1 MTLRS
6 PPEQQH
12 VPILPWFND
21 FFDQGIFI
29 TDEDLKIRSWNHWL
43 EANSGFGASEVMG
56 QSLRSLYPELEQ
68 RHLHA
73 LYQQALQG
81 QTMFLSQ
88 RLHRHLLPMPATTGD
103 RLQPMQQSVRIAPL
117 LKKGA
122 IVGTITLITD
132 VTERVQ
138 QEAALQHQIAVLEQ
152 TRVALLVTHE
162 RLQHV
167 LTSSPAVI
175 FTAQMAGD
183 YAINFVSN
191 NVTAQLGYK
200 PDQFTA
206 VPRFWATRIHPD
218 DAAQVFAELPK
229 LLDQRCCTLEYRFRH
244 QNGTYRWIKDQ
255 RRLAEGES
263 LYEAVGAWDDITTRK
278 ETEQQLQDQAKRD
291 RLLAAIAASI
301 RQSLNLEQILN
312 TTVTEVH
319 QLLQVDRVLLC
330 QFQADWSGV
339 VVVETVGDRW
349 QALMGKV
356 ITDPS
361 FTEAWVEAYRSGCIQ
376 AVEDITQAGFSQRKV
391 ELLEQFQVRA
401 QLVIPI
407 LQGETL
413 WGLLVA
419 QHCSESRPW
428 HPWEVSLLQQLGTQV
443 GIAIHQS
450 QLYKQAQTEL
460 AERKRAEDLLHHNA
474 LHDALTGLA
483 NRTLFLNRLKQALS
497 RAKQACSDPIAVLL
511 LDIDDFKTINESL
524 GHLVGDQ
531 LLIEFAQRLKMR
543 LKPVDLVARLSGNEF
558 AFLLEGIR
566 DEAAVLDVAKQ
577 IQAFLTLPF
586 KLNRMEVFITA
597 SISIVV
603 NTSSY
608 DRPDHLLRDAETAM
622 HQAKS
627 RGHGSIILFDDHM
640 HTRALARL
648 RLESDLRRALSRHEF
663 LLNYQPIVSLKQE
676 RIVGFEALIRW
687 QHPERG
693 LIPPSDFI
701 PLAEETGLIMAID
714 QWALHT
720 ACQQM
725 QQWQAQ
731 FPGFAPLTI
740 SVNLSTKHFVQ
751 PELVE
756 QVKQTL
762 HATGL
767 AAQALKLEITENTLM
782 SNAEVATTTLKQ
794 LRSLGVQISM
804 DDFGTGYSSLSY
816 LHRFPI
822 DTLKID
828 RSFVMDLEQ
837 TNENAKITQAII
849 MLARSLNLDVIAE
862 GIETSVQLMLLKA
875 MGCEY
880 GQGYL
885 FSKPL
890 SSEAATIFLR
900 QQVQTHPST
909 QTPTT
914 DLLHKRLDKVW
925 KTILGSQEKTSTNRL
940 TKGKSL
946 YS

>member
-1 MTLRS
+1 MTLLS
-6 PPEQQH
+6 APEQQH
-12 VPILPWFND
+12 ALMLHWFND

-29 TDEDLKIRSWNHWL
+29 TDAALKIRSWNHWL
-43 EANSGFGASEVMG
+43 EANSGFRASEVMG
-56 QSLRSLYPELEQ
+56 RSLRAIYPELAQ
-68 RHLHA
+68 RHLDA
-73 LYQQALQG
+73 LYEQALQG
-81 QTMFLSQ
+81 QTVFLSQ
-88 RLHRHLLPMPATTGD
+88 RLHRYLLPMSATTGD

-138 QEAALQHQIAVLEQ
+138 QEAAMQHQIAVLEQ

-167 LTSSPAVI
+167 LASSPAVI

-183 YAINFVSN
+183 YAINFVSD
-191 NVTAQLGYK
+191 NVTAQLGYE
-200 PDQFTA
+200 PHQFTA
-206 VPRFWATRIHPD
+206 VPRFWANRIHPD
-218 DAAQVFAELPK
+218 DAARVFAELPK
-229 LLDQRCCTLEYRFRH
+229 LLDQRYCTLEYRFHH
-244 QNGTYRWIKDQ
+244 QNGTYRWLKDE

-263 LYEAVGAWDDITTRK
+263 LYEVVGAWDDITTRK

-291 RLLAAIAASI
+291 RLLAGISSHI
-301 RQSLNLEQILN
+301 RQSLNLEEILN

-330 QFQADWSGV
+330 PFRSDWSSIV
-339 VVVETVGDRW
+339 AVETVGDRW
-349 QALMGKV
+349 QALKGTI
-356 ITDPS
+356 ITDS
-361 FTEAWVEAYRSGCIQ
+361 CLTEEWLESYRNGRIQ
-376 AVEDITQAGFSQRKV
+376 AVEDISKAGFSQRHIDF
-391 ELLEQFQVRA
+391 LEQLQVRA
-401 QLVIPI
+401 NLVIPI
-407 LQGETL
+407 LEGKSL
-413 WGLLVA
+413 WGLLIA
-419 QHCSESRPW
+419 QQCSQPRPW
-428 HPWEVSLLQQLGTQV
+428 QPWEVSLLQQLGTQV
-443 GIAIHQS
+443 GIAIQQS
-450 QLYKQAQTEL
+450 KLYEQAQTEL
-460 AERKRAEDLLHHNA
+460 AERKRAEDQLHHNA

-483 NRTLFLNRLKQALS
+483 NRALFLNRLKQALS
-497 RAKQACSDPIAVLL
+497 RAKQASSDPVAVLL
-511 LDIDDFKTINESL
+511 LDIDNFKTINESM
-524 GHLVGDQ
+524 GHLIGDQ
-531 LLIEFAQRLKMR
+531 LLMEFAQRLKMR
-543 LKPVDLVARLSGNEF
+543 LKPGDLVARLSGNEF
-558 AFLLEGIR
+558 AFLLEGIQ
-566 DEAAVLDVAKQ
+566 DGAAVLDMAKQ

-597 SISIVV
+597 SIGIVV
-603 NTSSY
+603 STSSY
-608 DRPDHLLRDAETAM
+608 DRLDHLLRDAETAM

-627 RGHGSIILFDDHM
+627 TGQGSITLFDNHM

-648 RLESDLRRALSRHEF
+648 RLESGLRRALGRHEF
-663 LLNYQPIVSLKQE
+663 LLNYQPIVSLKME

-693 LIPPSDFI
+693 LIAPSEFI

-725 QQWQAQ
+725 QRWQAQ

-740 SVNLSTKHFVQ
+740 SVNLSTKHFTQ
-751 PELVE
+751 PELAE
-756 QVKQTL
+756 QVRQTL
-762 HATGL
+762 QATGL
-767 AAQALKLEITENTLM
+767 AAQFLKLEITENTLM
-782 SNAEVATTTLKQ
+782 SNAEVATVTLKQ

-804 DDFGTGYSSLSY
+804 DDFGTGFSSLSY

-849 MLARSLNLDVIAE
+849 MLARSLNLDVVAE
-862 GIETSVQLMLLKA
+862 GIETSAQLMLLKA

-880 GQGYL
+880 GQGYF

-900 QQVQTHPST
+900 QQVQTHPTT
-909 QTPTT
+909 QAPTT
-914 DLLHKRLDKVW
+914 DLLYKRLSKVW
-925 KTILGSQEKTSTNRL
+925 KTILGSQQVTAANCLINDKPICL
-940 TKGKSL
+940 
-946 YS
+946 

>member
-1 MTLRS
+1 M
-6 PPEQQH
+6 
-12 VPILPWFND
+12 LPWFND
-21 FFDQGIFI
+21 FFDQGLFI
-29 TDEDLKIRSWNHWL
+29 TDEALKICSWNHWL
-43 EANSGFGASEVMG
+43 EANSGFHANEVMG
-56 QSLRSLYPELEQ
+56 RSLRSLYPELEQ
-68 RHLHA
+68 RHLDA

-81 QTMFLSQ
+81 QTVFLSQ
-88 RLHRHLLPMPATTGD
+88 RLHRYLLPMSATAGD
-103 RLQPMQQSVRIAPL
+103 RLQFMQQSVRIAPV

-132 VTERVQ
+132 VTERVL
-138 QEAALQHQIAVLEQ
+138 QEAALQHQIAALKQ

-167 LTSSPAVI
+167 LASSPAVI

-183 YAINFVSN
+183 YAINFVSD
-191 NVTAQLGYK
+191 NVTAQLGYE

-206 VPRFWATRIHPD
+206 VPRFWANRIHPD
-218 DAAQVFAELPK
+218 DVARVFAELPK
-229 LLDQRCCTLEYRFRH
+229 LLDQRCCTLEYRFCH
-244 QNGTYRWIKDQ
+244 QNGTYRWIKDE

-263 LYEAVGAWDDITTRK
+263 LYEVVGAWDDITTRK

-291 RLLAAIAASI
+291 RLLAAIASRI
-301 RQSLNLEQILN
+301 RQSLNLEEILN

-356 ITDPS
+356 ITDPC
-361 FTEAWVEAYRSGCIQ
+361 FAEGWVEAYRNGGIQ
-376 AVEDITQAGFSQRKV
+376 AAEDISQAGFNPRHIDF
-391 ELLEQFQVRA
+391 LEQLQVRA
-401 QLVIPI
+401 NLVIPI
-407 LQGETL
+407 LQGESL

-419 QHCSESRPW
+419 QHCSEPRPW

-450 QLYKQAQTEL
+450 KLYKQAQTEL

-474 LHDALTGLA
+474 LHDAITGLA

-497 RAKQACSDPIAVLL
+497 RTKPAGDPSAVLL
-511 LDIDDFKTINESL
+511 LDIDDFKMINESM

-543 LKPVDLVARLSGNEF
+543 LKPGDLVARLSGNEF
-558 AFLLEGIR
+558 AFLLEGIP
-566 DEAAVLDVAKQ
+566 DEAAVLEVAKQ

-586 KLNRMEVFITA
+586 KLNRMEVFVTA
-597 SISIVV
+597 SIGIVV

-622 HQAKS
+622 HEAKS
-627 RGHGSIILFDDHM
+627 KGQGSIILFDHHM

-648 RLESDLRRALSRHEF
+648 RLESGLRRALGRHEF
-663 LLNYQPIVSLKQE
+663 LLNYQPIVSLKLE

-693 LIPPSDFI
+693 LVPPSEFI
-701 PLAEETGLIMAID
+701 PLAEETGIIMAID
-714 QWALHT
+714 QWALRT

-725 QQWQAQ
+725 QQWQTQ
-731 FPGFAPLTI
+731 FPDFAPLTI
-740 SVNLSTKHFVQ
+740 SVNLSAKHFSQ

-762 HATGL
+762 QETGL
-767 AAQALKLEITENTLM
+767 AAQSLKLEITENTLM

-828 RSFVMDLEQ
+828 RSFVMNLEQ
-837 TNENAKITQAII
+837 TNENTKITQAMI

-875 MGCEY
+875 MGCEF
-880 GQGYL
+880 GQGYF

-900 QQVQTHPST
+900 QQVQTHPPTQAST
-909 QTPTT
+909 I
-914 DLLHKRLDKVW
+914 DLLHKRLEKVW
-925 KTILGSQEKTSTNRL
+925 KTLLGCQKPTSTNRL
-940 TKGKSL
+940 TKSKSFF
-946 YS
+946 S